1 MDDPISVVYQII
13 RNHAQAT
20 GSPAVHISTILP
32 MVLSRGRTQEDLE
45 NCLEEYESLNVWFVN
60 DSRTILRFVESDD

>member
-1 MDDPISVVYQII
+1 
-13 RNHAQAT
+13 
-20 GSPAVHISTILP
+20 

-45 NCLEEYESLNVWFVN
+45 NCLEEYENLNVWFVN